1 MTAEEWALAATVFF
15 TGLSAGFLGALCT
28 IIRPML
34 QAMDGRG
41 FRNFMEVFL
50 RYAGGGWGKW
60 YNLAWAFVPVVG
72 SIVALVLL
80 WDDPGSTS
88 FILTAIGLVIV
99 AANGARLCRLG
110 RSQRQLWQIA
120 SLVRL
125 SHYSSTRRTRCCSRA
140 CANTR
145 SSVCPPQDRC
155 VSKIVMGLMIPPR

>member
-50 RYAGGGWGKW
+50 RYAGSGWGKW

-99 AANGARLCRLG
+99 LIGIWLVSNVWKTPTYNLILAWDPEAMPADWEAGRRRYFAINWIQMAVTWSAFALFLVALAAL
-110 RSQRQLWQIA
+110 
-120 SLVRL
+120 
-125 SHYSSTRRTRCCSRA
+125 
-140 CANTR
+140 
-145 SSVCPPQDRC
+145 
-155 VSKIVMGLMIPPR
+155 

>member
-50 RYAGGGWGKW
+50 RYAGSGWGKW

-99 AANGARLCRLG
+99 LVGIWLVSNVWKTPTYNLILAWDPEAMPADWEAG
-110 RSQRQLWQIA
+110 RRRYFTINWIQLAVTWSAFALFLLALI
-120 SLVRL
+120 SL
-125 SHYSSTRRTRCCSRA
+125 
-140 CANTR
+140 
-145 SSVCPPQDRC
+145 
-155 VSKIVMGLMIPPR
+155 

>member
-99 AANGARLCRLG
+99 LVGIWLVSNVWKTPTYNLILAWDPEAMPADWEAG
-110 RSQRQLWQIA
+110 RRRYFTINWIQLAVTWTA
-120 SLVRL
+120 FALFLVALVSL
-125 SHYSSTRRTRCCSRA
+125 
-140 CANTR
+140 
-145 SSVCPPQDRC
+145 
-155 VSKIVMGLMIPPR
+155 